1 MGQGTATGEKNGG
14 RHMYYAT
21 SLGRKRI
28 IHTPDC
34 PHCKRIREENLIEIP
49 SIWAAFS
56 KRYHLCKHC
65 NPLMQKY
72 KSEESA
78 IQEYCS
84 HNGLCFSIEN
94 KCFRVETPRSMWK
107 ITLEDNA
114 TCTTLY
120 HKNELHLEKRRH
132 DRVPGY
138 HCQSVCH
145 PTLLGYLEYIVE
157 HDYFRM
163 LNPIHLA
170 PKKKSPRKGTKR
182 YRKQQKRAKKQ
193 ARRESIHNVLNLID
207 TIRV

>member
-1 MGQGTATGEKNGG
+1 M
-14 RHMYYAT
+14 
-21 SLGRKRI
+21 L
-28 IHTPDC
+28 
-34 PHCKRIREENLIEIP
+34 EE
-49 SIWAAFS
+49 
-56 KRYHLCKHC
+56 
-65 NPLMQKY
+65 
-72 KSEESA
+72 
-78 IQEYCS
+78 
-84 HNGLCFSIEN
+84 
-94 KCFRVETPRSMWK
+94 ET
-107 ITLEDNA
+107 
-114 TCTTLY
+114 
-120 HKNELHLEKRRH
+120 H